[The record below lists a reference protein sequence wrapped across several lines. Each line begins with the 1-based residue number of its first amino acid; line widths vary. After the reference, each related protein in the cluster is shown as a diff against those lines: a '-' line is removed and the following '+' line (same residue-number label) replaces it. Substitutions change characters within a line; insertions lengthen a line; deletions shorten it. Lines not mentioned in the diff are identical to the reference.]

1 MQVNENFEFL
11 KSEIIKT
18 IQSSDNPEIKKMKE
32 LLILRMDEKYANAI
46 NAYLKEL
53 TEDVINVGHALKLL
67 EVKNDDLKEKLQN
80 LNKRP
85 FYFTMLESGK
95 FECSICQINYRKGFY
110 DNMALL

>member
-11 KSEIIKT
+11 KSEIINT

-53 TEDVINVGHALKLL
+53 IEDVINVGHALKLL

-80 LNKRP
+80 LNKKP

-95 FECSICQINYRKGFY
+95 FECSICQINYRRGLY
-110 DNMALL
+110 DYMALL